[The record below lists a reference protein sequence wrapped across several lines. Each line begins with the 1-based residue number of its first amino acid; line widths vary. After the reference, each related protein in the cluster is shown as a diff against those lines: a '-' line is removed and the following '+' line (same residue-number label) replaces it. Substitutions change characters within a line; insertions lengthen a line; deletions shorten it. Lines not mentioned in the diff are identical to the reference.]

1 MGEAKEQQPPSA
13 PDIPFELVSE
23 EEMAFI
29 EAALSS
35 AAAAFA
41 TRSSSAA
48 IIRSSSTSLPV
59 SHSSL
64 SQSSSSSMAIAASSS
79 LANPAIALRKSN
91 DTIIRGCSTRK
102 SGRAGRMSH
111 DMEDMV
117 MSHNKR
123 MKVPKSPYLHYR
135 KGKGLSVTDITAT
148 EWCEKQMEFI
158 LVRGKPEKTVAMK
171 AGSTR
176 HTELEAEVV
185 KKVDICVQSKE
196 DSWAVKLMNF
206 VFGSKQLLSEGLTH
220 NEKNLSLIDTK
231 TRSRSTLPS
240 EAQKRNARLQLMCYK
255 CLWDNLVADKF
266 PADLFYEFFRLR
278 PQHILSKDVKEYA
291 GSLRFDVKTLEY
303 LVKYFRN
310 MCSVLPSAHDLLL
323 LRYEL
328 QADHSLLEEYHFSYD
343 AHWFESQIQ
352 WYLKYW
358 LGQREAGYVG
368 EDETWKC
375 NFCSFSAVCPLMQ
388 HQTQE
393 QRNK

>member
-148 EWCEKQMEFI
+148 
-158 LVRGKPEKTVAMK
+158 
-171 AGSTR
+171 
-176 HTELEAEVV
+176 VV

-206 VFGSKQLLSEGLTH
+206 VFGSKQLLSEGLTRELPVIGLVEGVWIVGVIDEVQMPVTD